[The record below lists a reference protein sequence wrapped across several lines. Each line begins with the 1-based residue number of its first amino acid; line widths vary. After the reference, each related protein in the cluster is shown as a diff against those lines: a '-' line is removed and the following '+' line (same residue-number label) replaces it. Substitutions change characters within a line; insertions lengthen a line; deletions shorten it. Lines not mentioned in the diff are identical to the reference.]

1 MIDKDRK
8 ECLMFIAETVTQE
21 QKEYRW
27 KNTVKAVVATR
38 QMLKLSL
45 LGTGGLTVTC
55 KDCLY
60 HHICKI
66 IDVLGEIQGNAECCL
81 QFKDRSRFVE
91 LPCKVNLCDEVHF
104 VLRGLDEIDLKEYLC
119 TVGNS
124 AVSDTV
130 QFITEIGTYGFWV
143 GESPREFAPDYDEFY
158 HWHELGKTVFLTREE
173 AEQAL
178 KLKERET

>member
-1 MIDKDRK
+1 M
-8 ECLMFIAETVTQE
+8 
-21 QKEYRW
+21 
-27 KNTVKAVVATR
+27 
-38 QMLKLSL
+38 
-45 LGTGGLTVTC
+45 TC
-55 KDCLY
+55 KDCIHY
-60 HHICKI
+60 EACHNMYYEEHATRHFDPEKH
-66 IDVLGEIQGNAECCL
+66 NAEKECGY
-81 QFKDRSRFVE
+81 FKARSRFVE

-104 VLRGLDEIDLKEYLC
+104 VLRGLDEIDLKEYLF

-178 KLKERET
+178 KLKERENDAE